1 MSIKVKV
8 LVIHNFLGVQGQPC
22 PVPAAG
28 EDLLPPVQ
36 RGQLL
41 LEEHNLHCLVVV
53 LYPLAVARIDQVTS
67 WAVPL
72 SLISQMWVL
81 RMVSPL
87 YLLWLKDFV

>member
-1 MSIKVKV
+1 MLLSSGVKQEWHKIGMSWGMSIKVRV

-41 LEEHNLHCLVVV
+41 LEEDEPALVS
-53 LYPLAVARIDQVTS
+53 R
-67 WAVPL
+67 
-72 SLISQMWVL
+72 
-81 RMVSPL
+81 
-87 YLLWLKDFV
+87 

>member
-1 MSIKVKV
+1 MSQGMSIKVKV

-41 LEEHNLHCLVVV
+41 LEEDEPAFH
-53 LYPLAVARIDQVTS
+53 
-67 WAVPL
+67 
-72 SLISQMWVL
+72 
-81 RMVSPL
+81 
-87 YLLWLKDFV
+87 